1 MVWVSCES
9 AVTGEMPEKTAV
21 KGEGE
26 GGQGCYHVKS
36 SMVSKM
42 FPTSEMKKL
51 RSERL
56 RNSQV
61 SKVAEPGFE
70 FRSGW
75 LTDPCSFH
83 FALLVSGKIEE
94 NWSRGCSK
102 RTSPG
107 FACGQDSGLAR
118 DLNARPPTPPPHSP
132 ALFAYDPNMFSPW
145 QTASIF

>member
-1 MVWVSCES
+1 
-9 AVTGEMPEKTAV
+9 MPEKTAV

-42 FPTSEMKKL
+42 LPTSEMKKS

-70 FRSGW
+70 LKSGW
-75 LTDPCSFH
+75 LRGPCSFH
-83 FALLVSGKIEE
+83 FALLVQGKIEE
-94 NWSRGCSK
+94 SFSRGCLK
-102 RTSPG
+102 RTLPG
-107 FACGQDSGLAR
+107 FAMAR
-118 DLNARPPTPPPHSP
+118 AQ
-132 ALFAYDPNMFSPW
+132 A
-145 QTASIF
+145 